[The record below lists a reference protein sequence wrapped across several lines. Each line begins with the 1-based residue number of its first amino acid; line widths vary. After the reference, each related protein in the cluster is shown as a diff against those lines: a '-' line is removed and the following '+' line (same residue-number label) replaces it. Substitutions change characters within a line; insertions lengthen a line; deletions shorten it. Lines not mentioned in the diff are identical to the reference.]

1 MNKSSCRFCESKLE
15 YTFLD
20 LGMSPLANSYVKD
33 SQLSEMEPF
42 FPLHVYV
49 CRSCL
54 LVQLEEYSSPDQI
67 FSDYAYFSSYSDTML
82 QHAKAYTE
90 KMTRRFNLDQKS
102 QVVEIASNDGYL
114 LQYFSEQGIPV
125 LGIEPAG
132 NVAEVAQKKGIPSV
146 VEFFGDTFAQ
156 GLVRNGTQ
164 ADLLIGNNVL
174 AHIPALNDFVCGLKT
189 LLKPQGV
196 ITMEFPHLM
205 RLMAENQFDTI
216 YHEHFS
222 YFSFYSVQQ
231 IFAKHGLQI
240 FDVDELP
247 THGGSLRIYCCH
259 DQDSTKSI
267 HPHVLQLQ
275 AKEKEAG
282 FWGLDH
288 YLSFAGQVAHTK
300 SQLLKF
306 LISAKEAGKTIAGYG
321 APAKGNT
328 LLNYCNITPDI
339 LDYLTEKSDLK
350 IGLLSPGMHIPVVD
364 DDVLKKDQPD
374 YGMLMAWNLR
384 DEIIKNLGFFKERG
398 GRFLVPMPTLEIV

>member
-1 MNKSSCRFCESKLE
+1 
-15 YTFLD
+15 
-20 LGMSPLANSYVKD
+20 
-33 SQLSEMEPF
+33 
-42 FPLHVYV
+42 
-49 CRSCL
+49 
-54 LVQLEEYSSPDQI
+54 
-67 FSDYAYFSSYSDTML
+67 
-82 QHAKAYTE
+82 
-90 KMTRRFNLDQKS
+90 
-102 QVVEIASNDGYL
+102 
-114 LQYFSEQGIPV
+114 
-125 LGIEPAG
+125 
-132 NVAEVAQKKGIPSV
+132 
-146 VEFFGDTFAQ
+146 
-156 GLVRNGTQ
+156 Q

-328 LLNYCNITPDI
+328 LLNYCGIRTDFIDFTVDRSPHKHGQFLPGTHIPIYHPDI
-339 LDYLTEKSDLK
+339 IKERKPDYLVIL
-350 IGLLSPGMHIPVVD
+350 
-364 DDVLKKDQPD
+364 
-374 YGMLMAWNLR
+374 AWNLR
-384 DEIIKNLGFFKERG
+384 EEIMEQMSFIRDWG
-398 GRFLVPMPTLEIV
+398 GKFVIPIPEVQVIP